1 MVLSQTKKGLLVR
14 VGALDEVLGRGHE
27 LGVAGLHALLG
38 QRAGVFD
45 LLLADAAPA
54 RLLGGIVFFGGPGVH
69 DAARAEDLLEVG
81 EVRLRRIVH
90 ILRLLLGVQVIE
102 VAEELVEAVGGGQV
116 LVLVAEVVLAE
127 LAGGV
132 AQRLE
137 QFGNGGIFRL
147 QPDVRAGHAHLGEA
161 GAVGVLPGDEG
172 GAAGGAALLAVRV
185 GEAHPLVGDAVDVG
199 GAIAHQP
206 VAVAAQV
213 GDADV
218 VAPDDEDVRFS
229 VWHGRSSLQEA
240 RT

>member
-1 MVLSQTKKGLLVR
+1 MTPRGPKIFLK
-14 VGALDEVLGRGHE
+14 LGKS
-27 LGVAGLHALLG
+27 AS
-38 QRAGVFD
+38 
-45 LLLADAAPA
+45 
-54 RLLGGIVFFGGPGVH
+54 GGIVDV
-69 DAARAEDLLEVG
+69 
-81 EVRLRRIVH
+81 
-90 ILRLLLGVQVIE
+90 LRLFLGIQVIQ

-137 QFGNGGIFRL
+137 QLGNGGVLRL

-199 GAIAHQP
+199 GAVAHQP
-206 VAVAAQV
+206 IAVAAQV

-218 VAPDDEDVRFS
+218 VAPDDEDVGFS
-229 VWHGRSSLQEA
+229 VWHDCRSFLGYSRGPGTILAAPFPEAIGGPGRVTVLHGWPGVYGA
-240 RT
+240 RLATTVI